1 MRDWKAEITRR
12 LKPLALDPLR
22 EAELVEELSQDAE
35 DRYATL
41 VGEGVEPAEAT
52 TRLLA
57 DLDEAALAQSLRVLP
72 PAAAAPPVLGV
83 PRHHA
88 LADIWQD
95 LRYGARTLRKN
106 PLFTTLSVVTL
117 ALGIGA
123 TTAMFSVVNTVLIA
137 PLPFPEPARVV
148 QIWGAKPDAGW
159 AQSSLSHANLW
170 DLIDLQRDFSD
181 IGGIGFDNLN
191 LTRGDTPERVAAAR
205 VSVGFF
211 RALGVVPVAGRL
223 FADGEDRAGHDTR
236 VVVLSNRLWQIR
248 FGADPHV
255 VGRVV
260 SLDASPHT
268 VIGVLP
274 AGTPW
279 LDAGDIFLPLVR
291 TADAQRGSFELL
303 AVGRLRP
310 GVSAAQGAVD
320 LRRVARLLRERFPDV
335 NKGFELVTESSSEWV
350 ADDTLRRA
358 LWILMGAVACLLL
371 IACVNLVNLLLAHAT
386 DRAREVA
393 LRAALGA
400 GRGRIVRQLVV
411 ESTLLGALGGVIGL
425 AGAFW
430 AVGVLRELDVAIP
443 RLEFLAVDV
452 RVLGFTIAIGLLTS
466 VATGL
471 AAAWPASK
479 VALVPALRE
488 GERGAVSPR
497 QRRMRQWLVG
507 VEVALS
513 VTLLIGAGL
522 LYRSFDA
529 IMRTERGFQTEHRVL
544 VQVNP
549 PSTYD
554 PVRATQLADDVTARA
569 RVLPGVLAVAAVS
582 SRPLGNAS
590 TGLGIGAPGRES
602 ASRDVPWATWRLI
615 TPEYFTTMG
624 VPLLKGRNFRAD
636 EENGW
641 RQWEKAKTPM
651 PVIVSQRV
659 ARTLYP
665 DADPVGREIILWKG
679 QGDTHGLIVGVVG
692 DMRERSLSDGPT
704 LAVYMSARGVN
715 WSPMQ
720 FVLKTTTRAD
730 VLVPALRALMAGIDR
745 AVSISDVRTLDEIV
759 SASMASR
766 RFTMSILAGF
776 AMLAL
781 LLALGGIYGVLAYAV
796 ARRSTEIGVRVAL
809 GASARSVLRL
819 IVTQGMRPVVT
830 GIVVGLVAALGVSR
844 LLVSLLYGITATD
857 VTTYAAVIAL
867 IVLIGLVACLV
878 PARRALGV
886 DVVAALRA
894 E

>member
-1 MRDWKAEITRR
+1 
-12 LKPLALDPLR
+12 
-22 EAELVEELSQDAE
+22 
-35 DRYATL
+35 
-41 VGEGVEPAEAT
+41 
-52 TRLLA
+52 
-57 DLDEAALAQSLRVLP
+57 
-72 PAAAAPPVLGV
+72 
-83 PRHHA
+83 
-88 LADIWQD
+88 
-95 LRYGARTLRKN
+95 
-106 PLFTTLSVVTL
+106 
-117 ALGIGA
+117 
-123 TTAMFSVVNTVLIA
+123 
-137 PLPFPEPARVV
+137 
-148 QIWGAKPDAGW
+148 
-159 AQSSLSHANLW
+159 
-170 DLIDLQRDFSD
+170 
-181 IGGIGFDNLN
+181 
-191 LTRGDTPERVAAAR
+191 
-205 VSVGFF
+205 
-211 RALGVVPVAGRL
+211 
-223 FADGEDRAGHDTR
+223 
-236 VVVLSNRLWQIR
+236 
-248 FGADPHV
+248 
-255 VGRVV
+255 
-260 SLDASPHT
+260 
-268 VIGVLP
+268 
-274 AGTPW
+274 
-279 LDAGDIFLPLVR
+279 
-291 TADAQRGSFELL
+291 
-303 AVGRLRP
+303 
-310 GVSAAQGAVD
+310 
-320 LRRVARLLRERFPDV
+320 
-335 NKGFELVTESSSEWV
+335 
-350 ADDTLRRA
+350 
-358 LWILMGAVACLLL
+358 
-371 IACVNLVNLLLAHAT
+371 
-386 DRAREVA
+386 
-393 LRAALGA
+393 
-400 GRGRIVRQLVV
+400 
-411 ESTLLGALGGVIGL
+411 
-425 AGAFW
+425 
-430 AVGVLRELDVAIP
+430 
-443 RLEFLAVDV
+443 
-452 RVLGFTIAIGLLTS
+452 
-466 VATGL
+466 
-471 AAAWPASK
+471 
-479 VALVPALRE
+479 
-488 GERGAVSPR
+488 
-497 QRRMRQWLVG
+497 
-507 VEVALS
+507 
-513 VTLLIGAGL
+513 
-522 LYRSFDA
+522 
-529 IMRTERGFQTEHRVL
+529 
-544 VQVNP
+544 
-549 PSTYD
+549 
-554 PVRATQLADDVTARA
+554 
-569 RVLPGVLAVAAVS
+569 VS

-830 GIVVGLVAALGVSR
+830 GIVVGLLAALGVSR

-867 IVLIGLVACLV
+867 IVLSGLVACLV